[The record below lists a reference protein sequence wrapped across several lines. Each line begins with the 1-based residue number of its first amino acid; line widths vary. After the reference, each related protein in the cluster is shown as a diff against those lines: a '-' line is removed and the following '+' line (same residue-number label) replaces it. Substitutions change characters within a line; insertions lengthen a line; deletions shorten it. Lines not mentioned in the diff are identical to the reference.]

1 MQVLA
6 GLKPAS
12 LSKKPLNWLE
22 WNEFSNYEF
31 LLTNK
36 QRFMLSYSTGSINLF
51 SQYFYTFLLQIMAR
65 YRGPRLRIVRRLGE
79 LPGFTQKTTSRRP
92 PGEHG
97 RSKDQMKLS
106 QYGLRLQEKQKLR
119 YHFGLTERQLMNYV
133 KRARSLKGPTG
144 ELLLGLLEM
153 RLDNV
158 LYRLGLVPTIG
169 AARQFIGHGHV
180 LVNKKKVDIAS
191 YQCQPKDVIS
201 IRDKKQSKQC
211 IGNFL
216 ENKQANTNQ
225 IPPHLSLNKEYLV
238 GTING
243 KIQPEWVGLQ
253 VNELL
258 IVEYYSRKI

>member
-1 MQVLA
+1 
-6 GLKPAS
+6 
-12 LSKKPLNWLE
+12 
-22 WNEFSNYEF
+22 
-31 LLTNK
+31 
-36 QRFMLSYSTGSINLF
+36 
-51 SQYFYTFLLQIMAR
+51 MAR
-65 YRGPRLRIVRRLGE
+65 YRGPRLRIIRRLGD
-79 LPGFTQKTTSRRP
+79 LPGFTQKTTRRESP
-92 PGEHG
+92 PGEHV
-97 RSKDQMKLS
+97 RSKTQIKLS

-133 KRARSLKGPTG
+133 KKARSMKGPTG

-180 LVNKKKVDIAS
+180 LVNQKKVDIAS

-201 IRDKKQSKQC
+201 IRNKKQSRQSVVD
-211 IGNFL
+211 FL
-216 ENKQANTNQ
+216 EKNKNSKGT
-225 IPPHLSLNKEYLV
+225 IPPHLSLNTEYLV
-238 GTING
+238 GTVND
-243 KIQPEWVGLQ
+243 QMNPEWVGLQ